1 MENTKNVIDVI
12 TDEYDNLFPTEKKIA
27 TYIKNN
33 PREVIMLNVSEL
45 AKRSGA
51 SEATVVRMCKHLGYQ
66 GYYQMRLILSR
77 DVGRKEIQNPNNSDE
92 DLLNWVFEQH
102 IHNLHSLI
110 SKLDNNK
117 FIECSQLLS
126 KCRVA
131 HIAAIGNTTPI
142 ALDLSFRLGR
152 FGISTFSSPIP
163 EFYLNSVALG
173 NENDVLIAISK
184 SGMARQVLHAATTAK
199 NKGMKIILITEEKSS
214 PLVSLADYILSS
226 NEDHPLFS
234 DFGAP
239 SSHLNELAICD
250 ALLFFIKN
258 EKQLSESIPEETN
271 NHIQDVE
278 LLISDSKL

>member
-110 SKLDNNK
+110 SNVFLRPFFLGLKA
-117 FIECSQLLS
+117 SGP
-126 KCRVA
+126 
-131 HIAAIGNTTPI
+131 AILKSLTHFTI
-142 ALDLSFRLGR
+142 
-152 FGISTFSSPIP
+152 
-163 EFYLNSVALG
+163 
-173 NENDVLIAISK
+173 ND
-184 SGMARQVLHAATTAK
+184 G
-199 NKGMKIILITEEKSS
+199 
-214 PLVSLADYILSS
+214 
-226 NEDHPLFS
+226 
-234 DFGAP
+234 
-239 SSHLNELAICD
+239 
-250 ALLFFIKN
+250 
-258 EKQLSESIPEETN
+258 
-271 NHIQDVE
+271 
-278 LLISDSKL
+278 LLIPCDSANS

>member
-33 PREVIMLNVSEL
+33 PQEVIMLNVSEL

-77 DVGRKEIQNPNNSDE
+77 DVGRKEIQNPNNPDE
-92 DLLNWVFEQH
+92 DLLKWVFEQH

-110 SKLDNNK
+110 SKLDKNK

-126 KCRVA
+126 KCRIA

-173 NENDVLIAISK
+173 NENDVLIAI
-184 SGMARQVLHAATTAK
+184 
-199 NKGMKIILITEEKSS
+199 
-214 PLVSLADYILSS
+214 
-226 NEDHPLFS
+226 
-234 DFGAP
+234 
-239 SSHLNELAICD
+239 
-250 ALLFFIKN
+250 
-258 EKQLSESIPEETN
+258 
-271 NHIQDVE
+271 
-278 LLISDSKL
+278 

>member
-110 SKLDNNK
+110 SNVFLRPFFLGLKA
-117 FIECSQLLS
+117 SGP
-126 KCRVA
+126 
-131 HIAAIGNTTPI
+131 AI
-142 ALDLSFRLGR
+142 L
-152 FGISTFSSPIP
+152 
-163 EFYLNSVALG
+163 
-173 NENDVLIAISK
+173 
-184 SGMARQVLHAATTAK
+184 
-199 NKGMKIILITEEKSS
+199 
-214 PLVSLADYILSS
+214 
-226 NEDHPLFS
+226 
-234 DFGAP
+234 
-239 SSHLNELAICD
+239 
-250 ALLFFIKN
+250 
-258 EKQLSESIPEETN
+258 
-271 NHIQDVE
+271 
-278 LLISDSKL
+278 